1 MTCKAFSLGVV
12 LWLPFFLVSCGD
24 DDLKKAN
31 PVANQKVIL
40 NRDRTLG
47 VEVIYSDSARVKAK
61 GNAPIMDKITQEGG
75 GSYMEMIKG
84 VKIDFFNVNKP
95 GIVDGT
101 LICDYAIKRD
111 QEMKTY
117 FRKNVIVKN
126 AKGDTFS
133 SEELIWDESKK
144 IFFST
149 TNVTIKTTD
158 GNILNGVD
166 FEAPQDFSTYKINT
180 ATGQAVLKD
189 EIVP

>member
-1 MTCKAFSLGVV
+1 MTSKAFLYGFV
-12 LWLPFFLVSCGD
+12 LVLPLFLVSCGD

-31 PVANQKVIL
+31 AISNQKVVL

-47 VEVIYSDSARVKAK
+47 VEIIYSDSARVKAK
-61 GNAPIMDKITQEGG
+61 GNAPIMDKVTPEGG
-75 GSYMEMIKG
+75 GSYQEMIKG
-84 VKIDFFNVNKP
+84 VKIDFFNANQP
-95 GIVDGT
+95 GVVDGT
-101 LICDYAIKRD
+101 LICDYAIRRD
-111 QEMKTY
+111 QEMKTF

-144 IFFST
+144 IFYST
-149 TNVTIKTTD
+149 QNVTIKTTD